1 MWWIKQ
7 QLKFPITYPHNVKYI
22 AFPNKIYSWLRSV
35 EVHLSSGDARGIN
48 RPAASQSTRQPMHAG
63 LLSRE
68 GYRLGDFCLCSWGIQ
83 GEAMRKRKI
92 ICWVQGSMLSTR
104 IPSDDW
110 WKHHP
115 FSFDIRTY
123 TEYSN
128 QILGNWKNHAKCN
141 NAFYSFLQMKVNQ
154 TYRDQVGGIHSNY
167 QASLQIVSFG
177 FFPKTGAQFMLNLG
191 KHCKI

>member
-1 MWWIKQ
+1 MPEELTEL
-7 QLKFPITYPHNVKYI
+7 QLH
-22 AFPNKIYSWLRSV
+22 R
-35 EVHLSSGDARGIN
+35 ARGS
-48 RPAASQSTRQPMHAG
+48 PCMQG
-63 LLSRE
+63 
-68 GYRLGDFCLCSWGIQ
+68 FCLEKATGLETSVCAA
-83 GEAMRKRKI
+83 GEFKGKPMRKRKI

-123 TEYSN
+123 TAYSN

-141 NAFYSFLQMKVNQ
+141 NASYFFLQRKVNK
-154 TYRDQVGGIHSNY
+154 TYRDQIGGIHSNY